1 MGGTDKGHME
11 HRPNEDGSLP
21 KALTEDRSKA
31 IPHSQASEEEAR
43 KLESEHEANNK

>member
-1 MGGTDKGHME
+1 ME

-31 IPHSQASEEEAR
+31 VPHSQASEDEAR
-43 KLESEHEANNK
+43 KLQNEHKTNDE

>member
-1 MGGTDKGHME
+1 VVGGTDKGHME

-31 IPHSQASEEEAR
+31 QPHSQAAEEAVAHLKHSR
-43 KLESEHEANNK
+43 DQL